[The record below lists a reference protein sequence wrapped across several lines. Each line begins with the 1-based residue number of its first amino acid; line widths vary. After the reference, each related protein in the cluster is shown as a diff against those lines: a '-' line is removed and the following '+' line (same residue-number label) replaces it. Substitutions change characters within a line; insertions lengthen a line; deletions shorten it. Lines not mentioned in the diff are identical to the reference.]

1 MRMDDMTLPQL
12 LMYNAQRFGD
22 RVALREKDFGIWQTV
37 TWRQFA
43 DHVRAFAMGLYALGV
58 RRGDKVAIIG
68 DNRPEWLY
76 AELAAQAIGGASIG
90 VYQDSVAEEVR
101 YLVEAADA
109 RVIVAED
116 QEQVDK
122 IIEIWSQLHGILKVI
137 YYEPKG
143 LRSYQEP
150 YLASFPD
157 IEELGRAFDREHPGL
172 FEAELSQGRPD
183 DVAILSTTS
192 GTTGKPKL
200 AMLTHR
206 NLINQG
212 AGLLAVDPLGPD
224 DEFVSFLPLA
234 WVGEQMITVA
244 AGLQCGLTIN
254 FPEST
259 DTVQE
264 NIREIGPRV
273 MFSPPRIWENM
284 LSQVQVRIQ
293 DSTRLKRAVYEWALR
308 QGYAMADA
316 RFNGVAPDLFLRLKY
331 ALARILVFEE
341 LKDHLGLRF
350 LKRAYTGGAALG
362 PDVFRFYHAI
372 GVNLKQVYGQTES
385 AGLSVIHRDGQIK
398 FQTVGTPLP
407 NTEVRIAENGEILV
421 RSPSVFIG
429 YYKNPEA
436 TAETLKDG
444 WLHSGDA
451 GYFDEDG
458 HLVVIDRAKDVMT
471 LRDGT
476 IFSPQFIE
484 NKLKFSPYIKEAV
497 VFGGNWPFVTAI
509 INIDFANVGKWAE
522 NAQISYTTYTDLAQK
537 PQVYALIRRDVE
549 RANADLPAAA
559 RIRRFLLLH
568 KELDADD
575 GELTRTRKV
584 RRRLVAERYHE
595 IVESLYSDQREIE
608 VETTITYQ
616 DGRTALIKTRLRIE
630 DLEETEIAAS
640 DGRME
645 RALAR

>member
-1 MRMDDMTLPQL
+1 MS
-12 LMYNAQRFGD
+12 
-22 RVALREKDFGIWQTV
+22 
-37 TWRQFA
+37 
-43 DHVRAFAMGLYALGV
+43 
-58 RRGDKVAIIG
+58 RR
-68 DNRPEWLY
+68 
-76 AELAAQAIGGASIG
+76 
-90 VYQDSVAEEVR
+90 
-101 YLVEAADA
+101 
-109 RVIVAED
+109 
-116 QEQVDK
+116 
-122 IIEIWSQLHGILKVI
+122 
-137 YYEPKG
+137 G
-143 LRSYQEP
+143 LRSYREP
-150 YLASFPD
+150 YLAGFPD
-157 IEELGRAFDREHPGL
+157 IEELGRAFDRKHPGL
-172 FEAELSQGRPD
+172 FEAEVAQGHPD
-183 DVAILSTTS
+183 DIAILSTTS
-192 GTTGKPKL
+192 GTTGRPKL

-206 NLINQG
+206 NLISQG

-284 LSQVQVRIQ
+284 LSQVQVKIQ
-293 DSTRLKRAVYEWALR
+293 DTTRLKRAVYEWALR
-308 QGYAMADA
+308 QGYAMADT
-316 RFNGVAPDLFLRLKY
+316 RFNSATPGLLLRLKY
-331 ALARILVFEE
+331 TLARLIVFEE

-350 LKRAYTGGAALG
+350 IKRAYTGGAALG

-398 FQTVGTPLP
+398 FQTVGSPLP
-407 NTEVRIAENGEILV
+407 NTEVRIAANGEILV
-421 RSPSVFIG
+421 KGPSVFIG
-429 YYKNPEA
+429 YYRNPEA
-436 TAETLKDG
+436 TAETLRDG

-471 LRDGT
+471 LSDGT

-484 NKLKFSPYIKEAV
+484 NKLKFSPYVKEAV

-537 PQVYALIRRDVE
+537 PEVYALIRRDVE
-549 RANADLPAAA
+549 RTNADLPPAA
-559 RIRRFLLLH
+559 RIQRFLLLH

-584 RRRLVAERYHE
+584 RRRLIAERYRE
-595 IVESLYSDQREIE
+595 IVEALYGDQSDIE

-630 DLEETEIAAS
+630 AMEEAAMVETN
-640 DGRME
+640 GRMA

>member
-1 MRMDDMTLPQL
+1 MDDTTLPRL
-12 LMYNAQRFGD
+12 LMENARRLGN

-43 DHVRAFAMGLYALGV
+43 DHVRAFAMGLRALGIE
-58 RRGDKVAIIG
+58 RGDKVAIIG

-76 AELAAQAIGGASIG
+76 AELAAQSIGGASVGI
-90 VYQDSVAEEVR
+90 YQDSVAEEVR
-101 YLVEAADA
+101 YLVEASDA

-122 IIEIWSQLHGILKVI
+122 IIEIWPQLRGVLKVI

-143 LRSYQEP
+143 LRSYREP
-150 YLASFPD
+150 YLAGFPD
-157 IEELGRAFDREHPGL
+157 IEELGRAFDRNHPGL
-172 FEAELSQGRPD
+172 FEAEVAQGHPD
-183 DVAILSTTS
+183 DIAILSTTS
-192 GTTGKPKL
+192 GTTGRPKL

-206 NLINQG
+206 NLISQG
-212 AGLLAVDPLGPD
+212 AGLLAVDPLGTD

-284 LSQVQVRIQ
+284 LSQVQVKIQ
-293 DSTRLKRAVYEWALR
+293 DTTRLKRAVYEWALR
-308 QGYAMADA
+308 QGYAMADT
-316 RFNGVAPDLFLRLKY
+316 RFNSATPGLLLRLKHT
-331 ALARILVFEE
+331 LARLIVFEE

-350 LKRAYTGGAALG
+350 IKRAYTGGAALG

-407 NTEVRIAENGEILV
+407 NTEVRIAANGEILV
-421 RSPSVFIG
+421 KGPSVFIG
-429 YYKNPEA
+429 YYRNPEA
-436 TAETLKDG
+436 TAETLRDG

-471 LRDGT
+471 LSDGT

-484 NKLKFSPYIKEAV
+484 NKLKFSPYVKEAV

-537 PQVYALIRRDVE
+537 PEVYALIRRDVE
-549 RANADLPAAA
+549 RTNADLPPAA
-559 RIRRFLLLH
+559 RIQRFLLLH

-584 RRRLVAERYHE
+584 RRRLIAERYRE
-595 IVESLYSDQREIE
+595 IVEALYGDQSDIE

-630 DLEETEIAAS
+630 VMEEAATVETN
-640 DGRME
+640 GQMA